1 MRRRIDAAAEAAGRR
16 PEDIRG
22 LLNLGVRIDPAA
34 GPQPDLVTGSVPQVV
49 SQLRDLLSLGFTGF
63 NFLLSRPA
71 DLQGLA
77 AEVLPELRRSSR

>member
-1 MRRRIDAAAEAAGRR
+1 
-16 PEDIRG
+16 
-22 LLNLGVRIDPAA
+22 
-34 GPQPDLVTGSVPQVV
+34 VV

-71 DLQGLA
+71 DLHGLA